1 METASVIK
9 FGRASFIKF
18 KDWENAKHN
27 SVEEDASGEFIDKE
41 TSSDKNTENAALIA
55 QLNDVIMQRK
65 QAIRDKHDY
74 TAQILEIDAKLLKL
88 AIEKNDLTKKKND
101 LEAAKEIAM
110 INRKEG
116 KTNVKENY

>member
-1 METASVIK
+1 METT
-9 FGRASFIKF
+9 SFIKF
-18 KDWENAKHN
+18 RDWETQRHKQIDEE
-27 SVEEDASGEFIDKE
+27 SDVEVVSSSQDA
-41 TSSDKNTENAALIA
+41 SDKNTENSALIA

>member
-1 METASVIK
+1 METT
-9 FGRASFIKF
+9 SFIKF

-41 TSSDKNTENAALIA
+41 TASDKNTENAALIA